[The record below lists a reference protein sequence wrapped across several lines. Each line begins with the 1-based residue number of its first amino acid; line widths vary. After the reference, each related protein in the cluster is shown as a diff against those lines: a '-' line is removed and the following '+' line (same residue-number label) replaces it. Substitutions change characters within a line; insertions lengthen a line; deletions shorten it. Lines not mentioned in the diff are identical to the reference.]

1 MMEYIPPHP
10 PFQPYT
16 YPQADPIP
24 DSLLQVQLEVL
35 ARADPRFNFFTK
47 STLSPTELQFINR
60 GCRIRVA
67 CLPAALPCPDMAA
80 HTQPPQPDDP
90 LAALLLPSPYS
101 SSPLA
106 LLGLA
111 SLSPPREAHHGCS
124 GGSPIPQ
131 MCGGPAAAP
140 PLAQIVETNFNSGDS
155 PRLKLGNCWSAPPPQ
170 IASKWQKWG
179 KTATKMTI
187 LVSVGPPPKWTE
199 ISQTIQGHNNQGL
212 LSCGAPIMTC

>member
-1 MMEYIPPHP
+1 
-10 PFQPYT
+10 
-16 YPQADPIP
+16 
-24 DSLLQVQLEVL
+24 
-35 ARADPRFNFFTK
+35 
-47 STLSPTELQFINR
+47 
-60 GCRIRVA
+60 
-67 CLPAALPCPDMAA
+67 MAA

-90 LAALLLPSPYS
+90 LAALLPLPLLLLPS
-101 SSPLA
+101 LA

-155 PRLKLGNCWSAPPPQ
+155 PRLKLGNCWSATPPQ

-179 KTATKMTI
+179 KICNQKGTKMKI
-187 LVSVGPPPKWTE
+187 LVRFGPPPKWTE

-212 LSCGAPIMTC
+212 LSCKTPIITFRKVRKFETGRKKGKEAEDRLFWS